1 MEISGPTDDMRD
13 PAAPPKRAAQERAL
27 RTRQKIAEGAIRV
40 LAARG
45 VSGLTHRAVAREAD
59 VSLAATTY
67 HFETKRDILAETS
80 RMLMEGYLQ
89 AFRRLEKRV
98 RAGQETAIR
107 SMDDLVERVAGN
119 ALGRDRTRSLAWC
132 ELMLHGGRHADGRAL
147 AQRWYSELD
156 AIWGGI
162 AAVLPSRSPLRPG
175 AAIDIVVGFSIL
187 LHPLMLEAETVSDLL
202 HGTVA
207 LDRLKEAGTE
217 AEPGAPSLDTLRPRQ
232 IETRERLVEAA
243 IDVLVAE
250 GAAAVSHAAVAERA
264 GMVRSGPG
272 YYFPTIET
280 LLRAA
285 QAALFARAKSRYRA
299 SIGATTATKIDAA
312 RLADLTTT
320 IFFRELLEFARENVG
335 YYSVWMSAAQNAQ
348 LRPTVRSALLD
359 QHNAWLRRLNAVHDG
374 AVPHAAPLRLQALFI
389 GKLIRGVAGQPDNA
403 DLSRSREDFAAAIG
417 EAMGR
422 PRL

>member
-1 MEISGPTDDMRD
+1 MEISGPADSMRD
-13 PAAPPKRAAQERAL
+13 RGAPKRAAQERAL
-27 RTRQKIAEGAIRV
+27 RTRRKIAEGAIQV

-45 VSGLTHRAVAREAD
+45 VSGLTHRAVAKEAG

-67 HFETKRDILAETS
+67 HFETKQDILAETS
-80 RMLMEGYLQ
+80 RMLMEGYLE
-89 AFRRLEKRV
+89 AFRRLERRV
-98 RAGQETAIR
+98 RAGEETAIR
-107 SMDDLVERVAGN
+107 SMDDLVERVVGN
-119 ALGRDRTRSLAWC
+119 ALGRERTRSLAWC

-156 AIWGGI
+156 AIWDEI
-162 AAVLPSRSPLRPG
+162 ADILPSRSPLRPG

-187 LHPLMLEAETVSDLL
+187 LHPLMLEAGTVSDLL
-202 HGTVA
+202 HGTIA
-207 LDRLKEAGTE
+207 LDQLKEAGRDV
-217 AEPGAPSLDTLRPRQ
+217 EPGTPSLDTLRPRQ
-232 IETRERLVEAA
+232 IETRGRLIEAA
-243 IDVLVAE
+243 IEVLVAE
-250 GAAAVSHAAVAERA
+250 GTAAVSHAAVAERA

-272 YYFPTIET
+272 YYFLTIEG

-285 QAALFARAKSRYRA
+285 QTALFERAKSRYRA
-299 SIGATTATKIDAA
+299 GIGATTATKIDAA

-359 QHNAWLRRLNAVHDG
+359 QHHAWARRLKTVHHG
-374 AVPHAAPLRLQALFI
+374 AVPHAAPLRLQALFV
-389 GKLIRGVAGQPDNA
+389 GKLIRGIAGQPDNM

-417 EAMGR
+417 EAMALSNR
-422 PRL
+422 